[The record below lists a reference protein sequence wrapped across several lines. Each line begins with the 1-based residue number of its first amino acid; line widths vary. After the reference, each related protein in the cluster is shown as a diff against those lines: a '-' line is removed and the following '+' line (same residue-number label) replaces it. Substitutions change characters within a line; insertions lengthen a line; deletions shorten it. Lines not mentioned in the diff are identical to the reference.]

1 MRRRHV
7 QLGLSIAAVL
17 ALAAVGP
24 QAAWAEQSV
33 TPGSSDAYYSP
44 KADLPQANSPHSF
57 RKFLSTDQEQY
68 SEQSFVWG
76 GSLIDDDGTVNVLA
90 VELQREDVA
99 FGGFDIPVV
108 AAGLLFNQGDGYRAG
123 GAGGLPEVTLPV
135 SFTRYP
141 WSVRVTQ
148 PELLQQPEFVDARVV
163 KGRIGQQ
170 GAIYELT
177 GHVSNIAA
185 GTAPTQ
191 IDVYARVKDV
201 TGIMQWGYGP
211 SGFAPMWVF
220 PEQRA
225 TILDQFDGSVGDYL
239 KTTKTSMYGQGQYY
253 YTMPLLEV
261 QDFKVRED
269 GRTVSSGDS
278 GWLWWDN
285 VDRSYGPEAQQ
296 VISED
301 GGMGWLEFSVQL
313 PGSKRALKIGY
324 TDSKGPVGRLPYA
337 MLIGPKSTK
346 AQNGAYQ
353 SKMNW
358 NMDDI
363 HIRPV
368 PQSKWTNPLTGNSY
382 YLKWTV
388 RLDASPGN
396 KAARFTITQ
405 AVKDQEVSVSGR
417 QVFEGL
423 FRVTGR
429 IGDGDTVSGWAFG
442 EMQQA
447 GKTG

>member
-1 MRRRHV
+1 MRSRRTH
-7 QLGLSIAAVL
+7 QAV
-17 ALAAVGP
+17 ALAAVFVLAGAGA
-24 QAAWAEQSV
+24 QTAGAEPAV

-44 KADLPQANSPHSF
+44 KADLPQSESPHSF

-76 GSLIDDDGTVNVLA
+76 GSLIEDDGTVNALA

-108 AAGLLFNQGDGYRAG
+108 AGGLLFNQGNGYRAG
-123 GAGGLPEVTLPV
+123 GAGGLPEVTFPV

-163 KGRIGQQ
+163 KGRIGQR

-185 GTAPTQ
+185 GTAPTE
-191 IDVYARVKDV
+191 IDLYARIKDR

-225 TILDQFDGSVGDYL
+225 TILDEFDGSVGDYL
-239 KTTKTSMYGQGQYY
+239 TATKTSMYGQGQYY

-285 VDRSYGPEAQQ
+285 VDRSYGPEARQ
-296 VISED
+296 VIAED
-301 GGMGWLEFSVQL
+301 GGMGWLEFSIQL
-313 PGSKRALKIGY
+313 PGSRRALKVGY

-337 MLIGPKSTK
+337 MLVGPNRDK
-346 AQNGAYQ
+346 AQNGAFT
-353 SKMNW
+353 SRMNW

-368 PQSKWTNPLTGNSY
+368 RSSQWTNPLTGNSY

-388 RLDASPGN
+388 RLDPSPGN
-396 KAARFTITQ
+396 KAARFTISQ
-405 AVKDQEVSVSGR
+405 AVKDQELSVSGR

-423 FRVTGR
+423 FRVSGR
-429 IGDGDTVSGWAFG
+429 IGNGNSVSGWAFG
-442 EMQQA
+442 EVQQA
-447 GKTG
+447 GKNG